1 MPAVKIEIRKGKSDE
16 YKKAILDGVHDAL
29 VEAIKI
35 PDYDSRQ
42 KNHGFFFGMRKLQ
55 FSRLQ
60 TEFVNIKNRRFLKI
74 SKTI

>member
-42 KNHGFFFGMRKLQ
+42 KNHGFFLACENYNFRGYKQSL
-55 FSRLQ
+55 
-60 TEFVNIKNRRFLKI
+60 
-74 SKTI
+74 